1 MNPNTLI
8 SLCWI
13 ALGLSALVLIGGAAI
28 GAAYNPDAA
37 VTYLLAACGPVI
49 LIGVLLYSLPR
60 VHGPWWR
67 LVIVLS
73 ACTGLGLVGV
83 FGYRL
88 TVDGGDALLWTPPLL
103 LGIGLLALVGTGG
116 PRQRLRGKP

>member
-13 ALGLSALVLIGGAAI
+13 VLGLSALVLIGGAAI
-28 GAAYNPDAA
+28 GAAYHPEAA
-37 VTYLLAACGPVI
+37 LTYLLAACGPVI
-49 LIGVLLYSLPR
+49 LVGALLYCLPR
-60 VHGPWWR
+60 VQGPLWV
-67 LVIVLS
+67 LVIVLL
-73 ACTGLGLVGV
+73 ACTGFGLVGV

-116 PRQRLRGKP
+116 SPQKLRGKS